1 MARWGF
7 AFFDSGAR
15 FDSPDANPNVSMRTL
30 SRFLENPFDSR
41 NISLAEQVAF
51 TTDHLERMS
60 SNNASGELTA
70 RITATTS
77 ALTLVEDCYEDDE
90 GKLAI
95 RRSRKQVKDNFRG
108 TIPGEVGKILGSVV
122 AVYGEGSPEVLECCP
137 HGRSIFNDCRDDA
150 VQAHL
155 NTLVLGVTA
164 HLADLGQPVV
174 DRAVALQAAWVTIYD
189 ASETSTGAKTTTQEG
204 KRLARENLNLMLFLN
219 LLKIAEMFPRQPEK
233 LALYMRQD
241 LLENPQAPEDP
252 EPEPEPEPEPR
263 FFLHRFRYRLTR

>member
-1 MARWGF
+1 MARWGY

-30 SRFLENPFDSR
+30 SRFLENPFDDDG
-41 NISLAEQVAF
+41 ISLAEQMTFSLDNLV
-51 TTDHLERMS
+51 RMS
-60 SNNASGELTA
+60 ANNTGGELTA
-70 RITATTS
+70 RIAATTS
-77 ALTLVEDCYEDDE
+77 SLTLVEDCYEDDE

-95 RRSRKQVKDNFRG
+95 RKARVEAKDNFRQ
-108 TIPGEVGKILGSVV
+108 TLSNEVGRIMGSVV
-122 AVYGEGSPEVLECCP
+122 AAYGEGSPEVLECCP
-137 HGRSIFNDCRDDA
+137 HGRRVFGECRDIE

-174 DRAVALQAAWVTIYD
+174 DRATNLEAAWNTIFH
-189 ASETSTGAKTTTQEG
+189 ASKDSTGARTTTQEG

-219 LLKIAEMFPRQPEK
+219 LLKIAEMFPRQPER

-241 LLENPQAPEDP
+241 LLENPQSPPDP
-252 EPEPEPEPEPR
+252 EPEPEPEPAPQP
-263 FFLHRFRYRLTR
+263 